1 MATKEQIQNARDTLK
16 IPNHLAIILDGNGRW
31 AERKHLPR
39 KLGHAQGCET
49 LEQTIRDCNE
59 LGIKYL
65 TVYGFSTEN
74 WKRSEEEV
82 GALMALFHKYII
94 KLKKVAMDEG
104 CRVISIGDRSRFS
117 PSLIDALNEIE
128 ELTKDLTEMTLVLAL
143 NYGGRDEIARAT
155 RRMYKA
161 VAGGELDPDT
171 ITEQTVSAYLDTA
184 GIPDPDLL
192 VRTSGEIRLS
202 NFLIW
207 QLAYTEIYVTD
218 VLWPDFNMD
227 ELIKAVE
234 AFSKRDRRFG
244 GRKK

>member
-1 MATKEQIQNARDTLK
+1 MATKEQIQEARETLK
-16 IPNHLAIILDGNGRW
+16 IPNHLALILDGNGRW

-39 KLGHAQGCET
+39 KLGHAKGCET

-82 GALMALFHKYII
+82 GALMVLFHQYII
-94 KLKKVAMDEG
+94 KLKKVALDEG
-104 CRVISIGDRSRFS
+104 CRVISIGDRSRFAKD
-117 PSLIDALNEIE
+117 LIDALNEIE
-128 ELTKDLTEMTLVLAL
+128 ELTRDLSEMTLVLAL
-143 NYGGRDEIARAT
+143 NYGGRDEIARSA
-155 RRMYKA
+155 RRIYRE
-161 VAGGELDPDT
+161 VAEGKLDPET
-171 ITEQTVSAYLDTA
+171 ITEQTISDHLDTA

-192 VRTSGEIRLS
+192 IRTSGELRLS

-207 QLAYTEIYVTD
+207 QCAYTEIYITD

-227 ELIKAVE
+227 ELIRGIE
-234 AFSKRDRRFG
+234 AFSKRDRRYG

>member
-1 MATKEQIQNARDTLK
+1 MATKEQIEQARQTLK
-16 IPNHLAIILDGNGRW
+16 IPNHVAIILDGNGRW

-82 GALMALFHKYII
+82 GALMALFRQYII
-94 KLKKVAMDEG
+94 KLKKVAVEEG

-117 PSLIDALNEIE
+117 QVLIDGLNELE
-128 ELTKDLTEMTLVLAL
+128 ELTKDLSEMTLVLAL
-143 NYGGRDEIARAT
+143 NYGGRDEIT
-155 RRMYKA
+155 RSVRRILCDVKE
-161 VAGGELDPDT
+161 GKIDPES
-171 ITEQTVSAYLDTA
+171 ITEQTVADHLDTA
-184 GIPDPDLL
+184 GLPDPDLL
-192 VRTSGEIRLS
+192 IRTSGELRIS

-207 QLAYTEIYVTD
+207 QLAYTELYVTD

-227 ELIKAVE
+227 ELIRAVE
-234 AFSKRDRRFG
+234 AYGKRDRRFG